1 MRWNILNFY
10 AVRTVTL
17 AAFAAVIACAAQAQ
31 NLSSDSAFPSKPVR
45 WVVPFAPGGPV
56 DVVAR
61 LLSPKLAERLGRPV
75 IIENRVGAGGNIG
88 TEVVI
93 KAPPDGHTLLYV
105 VPFLVTNPSFLK
117 GSPDPL
123 ELAPV
128 IHLASNTMLLL
139 ASSAFAPKTVSEVIA
154 QIRSNPGAV
163 SCGSSGA
170 LPTVGC
176 ELLRSHAR
184 TDMIMIMYKGNAPA
198 LNALMSG
205 EINLLFDSANTA
217 APQVKNGRVRA
228 IASLNFKRGGARF
241 PDLPTVSETIP
252 GFEFL
257 AWHGVMAPKA
267 TPRETVQ
274 RLNREIAAVLAL
286 PEVRQRLTD
295 TGFEIVASSPEAFGE
310 RIKHDYVFYAKV
322 AKDAGIKVQ

>member
-1 MRWNILNFY
+1 MNFH
-10 AVRTVTL
+10 AVRTAIL
-17 AAFAAVIACAAQAQ
+17 AALLAIVACAAQGQ
-31 NLSSDSAFPSKPVR
+31 SPAFPSKPIR

-61 LLSPKLAERLGRPV
+61 LLAPKLAERLGQPV
-75 IIENRVGAGGNIG
+75 IIENRPGAGGNIG
-88 TEVVI
+88 AEVVM

-105 VPFLVTNPSFLK
+105 VPFLVTNPYFLK
-117 GSPDPL
+117 GSHDPR

-128 IHLASNTMLLL
+128 IHLTNNTMLLL
-139 ASSAFAPKTVSEVIA
+139 ASNAFAPKTASEVIA
-154 QIRSNPGAV
+154 HIRSNPGAV

-170 LPTVGC
+170 LPTVVC

-184 TDMIMIMYKGNAPA
+184 TDMIMVRYKGNAPA

-205 EINLLFDSANTA
+205 EINLLADAANTA
-217 APQVKNGRVRA
+217 GQQIKNGRVRA
-228 IASLNFKRGGARF
+228 IASLNTKRGGTQF
-241 PDLPTVSETIP
+241 PDLPTVSEIIP

-267 TPRETVQ
+267 TPGDIV
-274 RLNREIAAVLAL
+274 LWVNREFSAVLAL

-295 TGFEIVASSPEAFGE
+295 TGFEIVASSPEAFAE
-310 RIKHDYVFYAKV
+310 RIRHDYEIYGNV
-322 AKDAGIKVQ
+322 AKDAGIKPE

>member
-1 MRWNILNFY
+1 MFKY
-10 AVRTVTL
+10 VV
-17 AAFAAVIACAAQAQ
+17 VIAALLELFLLSGSQALAQGY
-31 NLSSDSAFPSKPVR
+31 PSKPVR
-45 WVVPFAPGGPV
+45 VVVPFAPGGPI

-61 LLSPKLAERLGRPV
+61 LIAPKLGEHLTQPV
-75 IIENRVGAGGNIG
+75 IIDNRVGAGGNIG

-93 KAPPDGHTLLYV
+93 KAAPDGHTLLYA
-105 VPFLVTNPSFLK
+105 VPFLVTNPYFLL
-117 GSPDPL
+117 GSPDPR

-128 IHLASNTMLLL
+128 IQMASNTMLLL
-139 ASSAFAPKTVSEVIA
+139 ASSAFASKTVSEVIE
-154 QIRSNPGAV
+154 QIRSNPGKV

-184 TDMIMIMYKGNAPA
+184 TEMIMVMYKGNAPA

-217 APQVKNGRVRA
+217 APQVKSGRIRPV
-228 IASLNFKRGGARF
+228 ASLNFKRGGAQF

-257 AWHGVMAPKA
+257 AWHGLLAPKA
-267 TPRETVQ
+267 TPREIVQ
-274 RLNREIAAVLAL
+274 RLNHEIADVLAL
-286 PEVRQRLTD
+286 PEIRQRLID
-295 TGFEIVASSPEAFGE
+295 TGFEPVASSPEAFDE
-310 RIKHDYVFYAKV
+310 RIRTELGLYGKV
-322 AKDAGIKVQ
+322 AKDAGIKPQ

>member
-1 MRWNILNFY
+1 MHFRVPC
-10 AVRTVTL
+10 AVMF
-17 AAFAAVIACAAQAQ
+17 AALSAVIACAAQAQ
-31 NLSSDSAFPSKPVR
+31 APTPGTAFPSRPVR
-45 WVVPFAPGGPV
+45 WVVPFAPGGPI

-61 LLSPKLAERLGRPV
+61 LLAPKLAERLGQPV

-88 TEVVI
+88 TETVI
-93 KAPPDGHTLLYV
+93 KAPPDGYTLLYV

-117 GSPDPL
+117 GSHDPR
-123 ELAPV
+123 ELAAV
-128 IHLASNTMLLL
+128 IHIASNTMLLL
-139 ASSAFAPKTVSEVIA
+139 SSSAFPAKTVSEVIA
-154 QIRSNPGAV
+154 HIRANPGAV

-176 ELLRSHAR
+176 QLLRSNAR
-184 TDMIMIMYKGNAPA
+184 ADMIMVMYKGNAPA

-228 IASLNFKRGGARF
+228 IASLNFKRGGAQF
-241 PDLPTVSETIP
+241 PDLPTVSETLP

-257 AWHGVMAPKA
+257 AWHGVVAPKA
-267 TPRETVQ
+267 TPREIVQ

-286 PEVRQRLTD
+286 PEIRQRLTD
-295 TGFEIVASSPEAFGE
+295 TGFEVVASSPEAFDE
-310 RIKHDYVFYAKV
+310 RIGRDVEFYGKV
-322 AKDAGIKVQ
+322 AKDAGIKPE

>member
-1 MRWNILNFY
+1 MNAR
-10 AVRTVTL
+10 AVCAAAL
-17 AAFAAVIACAAQAQ
+17 AALAAAIACAAHSQ
-31 NLSSDSAFPSKPVR
+31 NPTSGSAFPGRPVR
-45 WVVPFAPGGPV
+45 WVVPFAPGGPI

-61 LLSPKLAERLGRPV
+61 LLSPKLAERLGQPV
-75 IIENRVGAGGNIG
+75 IIENRAGAGGNIG

-93 KAPPDGHTLLYV
+93 RAPPDGHTLLYV

-128 IHLASNTMLLL
+128 IHMASNTMLLL

-184 TDMIMIMYKGNAPA
+184 TDMIMILYKGNAPA

-228 IASLNFKRGGARF
+228 IASLNFKRGGEQF

-252 GFEFL
+252 EFEFL

-267 TPRETVQ
+267 TPREIVQ
-274 RLNREIAAVLAL
+274 RLNREVAAVLAS
-286 PEVRQRLTD
+286 PEVRQRLTN

-310 RIKHDYVFYAKV
+310 RIKNDHEFYGKV
-322 AKDAGIKVQ
+322 AKDAGIKLE